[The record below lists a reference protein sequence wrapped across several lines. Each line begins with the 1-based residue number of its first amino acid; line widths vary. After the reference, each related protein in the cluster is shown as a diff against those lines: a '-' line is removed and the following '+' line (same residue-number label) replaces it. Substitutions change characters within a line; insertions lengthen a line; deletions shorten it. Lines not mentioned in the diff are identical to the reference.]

1 MLRTNADRL
10 IRQPVVG
17 EPDHPTVGR
26 QPYRI
31 APDGTPHIVPGL
43 GGITYNVRVGDPC
56 LGWAADHLEPAV
68 SLKNSNDD
76 RNGALNLYACVG
88 NRAVVLDGEA
98 KEAVGTVTG
107 KHGGIEHVMV
117 DFPEDVLRKL
127 RYGDAIQV
135 EAWGLGLELPE
146 APQVRVLNVD
156 PELLQRLGLELA
168 GGVLRVPVAHI
179 VPAAIMGSGLGAQY
193 THRGDYDIQLF
204 DPQMVEQHG
213 LADLRLG
220 DLVAITNADHSY
232 GRVYRTGAVS
242 VGIISHGACV
252 SAGHGPGVTTL
263 FTSAQGCIGPVVD
276 QAANLADILGLREQA
291 GPA

>member
-31 APDGTPHIVPGL
+31 GPDGTPHIVPGL

-56 LGWAADHLEPAV
+56 LGWAADHVEPAV
-68 SLKNSNDD
+68 SLKNSNED

-88 NRAVVLDGEA
+88 NQAVVLDGEA
-98 KEAVGTVTG
+98 KGAAGTVTG

-117 DFPEDVLRKL
+117 DFAETVLRQL
-127 RYGDAIQV
+127 HYGDTIQV
-135 EAWGLGLELPE
+135 EAWGLGLELLDG
-146 APQVRVLNVD
+146 PQVRVLNLD
-156 PELLQRLGLELA
+156 PELLQRLGVELRN
-168 GGVLRVPVAHI
+168 GSLRVPVAHV

-193 THRGDYDIQLF
+193 TQRGDYDIQLF
-204 DPQMVEQHG
+204 DPEMVEQHDLG
-213 LADLRLG
+213 GLRLG
-220 DLVAITNADHSY
+220 DLVAIINADHSY

-263 FTSAQGCIGPVVD
+263 LTSAQGHIEPVVD
-276 QAANLADILGLREQA
+276 PHANLADILGLRAEA
-291 GPA
+291 SSA